1 MEPDEQ
7 AVQAGLRREFLELA
21 FTETEATKLAAAYA
35 DPDRV
40 AWWLQQGC
48 SHTNAVKIAT

>member
-1 MEPDEQ
+1 MDPDEQ
-7 AVQAGLRREFLELA
+7 AIQSDLRREFLELR
-21 FTETEATKLAAAYA
+21 FTETEAAKLAAVYA
-35 DPDRV
+35 DPQRV